1 MSRPPG
7 DRTFA
12 VVTGG
17 GTGGHVYPALAIA
30 DELVR
35 RGHPPTTIR
44 FLGSARGLE
53 ADAVPAA
60 GFAIDLLPGRGLLR
74 SLRPRAIAQNL
85 RTAADTAVAVV
96 RAFALVRRLRPAVVV
111 GVGGYAA
118 APALLAARVLRIPTV
133 VHEQNAA
140 PGVVNRLA
148 VALGARA
155 AVSLPD
161 TALRGA
167 RLTGNPVRA
176 AIVTG
181 TRPDAASGVA
191 VGEQSGEQP
200 GTQVGEQS
208 GEQAGEQAAERVVGV
223 FGGSLGARRVN
234 DATLDLARRWRDRAG
249 CTIRHVTGRRD
260 YQRCVEEWERR
271 PPGTDA
277 LNYELVEYE
286 EDMAGFYR
294 RADVVVTRAGAVTVA
309 ELAVAA
315 TPAVVVPLPGAPS
328 DHQGANGRALAAA
341 GAAVLVPDDRCDGAR
356 LAAELD
362 ALLAAPDR
370 LDAMRR
376 AARALARPDAAA
388 AVADL
393 VEEAARAR

>member
-1 MSRPPG
+1 
-7 DRTFA
+7 
-12 VVTGG
+12 
-17 GTGGHVYPALAIA
+17 
-30 DELVR
+30 
-35 RGHPPTTIR
+35 
-44 FLGSARGLE
+44 
-53 ADAVPAA
+53 
-60 GFAIDLLPGRGLLR
+60 
-74 SLRPRAIAQNL
+74 
-85 RTAADTAVAVV
+85 
-96 RAFALVRRLRPAVVV
+96 VV

-191 VGEQSGEQP
+191 
-200 GTQVGEQS
+200 VGEQS

-362 ALLAAPDR
+362 ALLAAPNR

>member
-1 MSRPPG
+1 MSSPPG

-191 VGEQSGEQP
+191 VGEQPSEQP

-341 GAAVLVPDDRCDGAR
+341 GAAVLVPDDRCDGTR

>member
-1 MSRPPG
+1 VSRPPG

-191 VGEQSGEQP
+191 VGEQSGEQ
-200 GTQVGEQS
+200 
-208 GEQAGEQAAERVVGV
+208 AAERVVGV